1 MKVKILSVLCILLTA
16 VCVLQ
21 FFFLVR
27 TDKNDPSGKTDIQY
41 VNASSDDI
49 QFKLALTHI
58 YYESN
63 TVLSTLPFTT
73 IQISES
79 ALIKAYVS
87 SDSGAMTAALKYVDD
102 YSDRT
107 LASAFETMDDI
118 LDKFDKILKKYNIT
132 SQSSYTAKYN
142 KLKTLFSS
150 VKNSSNE
157 LLSRTRSLIRNIN
170 NSDYDT
176 YYTKYV
182 EQLNDLSSKL
192 EEYCTVVMDEYDTL
206 IQSISDEYEIIK

>member
-1 MKVKILSVLCILLTA
+1 MKIKILSVCCILLA
-16 VCVLQ
+16 AICVLQ
-21 FFFLVR
+21 AFLLVR
-27 TDKNDPSGKTDIQY
+27 TNKNDISSATRIQD
-41 VNASSDDI
+41 VNASATDI
-49 QFKLALTHI
+49 QFKLALMHI

-87 SDSGAMTAALKYVDD
+87 SGSEAITAALKYVDD
-102 YSDRT
+102 YADRT
-107 LASAFETMDDI
+107 LDSAFETMDDI
-118 LDKFDKILKKYNIT
+118 LEKYDKVLKKYNI
-132 SQSSYTAKYN
+132 SSSSSYTSKYN
-142 KLKTLFSS
+142 KLKTIFSS

-170 NSDYDT
+170 SSDYDT

-182 EQLNDLSSKL
+182 EQLSDLSSKL
-192 EEYCTVVMDEYDTL
+192 EEYCTTVMDEYDTL
-206 IQSISDEYEIIK
+206 MQAISDEYNIIK